1 MKWSFHLARIA
12 GIDVRV
18 HATFFLLLAW
28 LGANYYFDGG
38 LSAAVSGVAFILL
51 LFACVLL
58 HEFGH
63 AIAAKAYGIRTPDI
77 TLLPIGGLA
86 RLERMPEKPWQEFVV
101 ALAGP
106 AVNVVIA
113 FGIWLVLGRFLG
125 TGELERMGQGE
136 SDLLSDLLAI
146 NVVLVV
152 FNLVPAFP
160 MDGGRV
166 LRSLLAMRL
175 KHSKATRVAALIG
188 QGIAVIFGI
197 IGLLGHPML
206 LFIAIFVFF
215 GAQQEAVYAAAKEA
229 LDETRVA
236 QVMDAAPV
244 VFGTGTRMVEAAQ
257 NALLHP
263 AEIYPLVDGHMH
275 PIGTVHA
282 SAIAAALR
290 AGAPGVVGSL
300 TSDHPPCLRS
310 DASLG
315 QALEAI
321 RPEPGSTFPVTN
333 ASGQIVGLLRRDAL
347 ADALRGRQHD

>member
-38 LSAAVSGVAFILL
+38 ISAAVSGVAFILL

-63 AIAAKAYGIRTPDI
+63 AIAAKAYGIQTPDI

-86 RLERMPEKPWQEFVV
+86 RLERMPDKPWQEFVV

-125 TGELERMGQGE
+125 AGELERLGQGGPN
-136 SDLLSDLLAI
+136 LLSDLLAI

-166 LRSLLAMRL
+166 FRSLLAMRL
-175 KHSKATRVAALIG
+175 KHSQATRLAALVG

-197 IGLLGHPML
+197 IGLMGHPML
-206 LFIAIFVFF
+206 IFIAAFVFF
-215 GAQQEAVYAAAKEA
+215 GAQQEAAYTLMKDTLE
-229 LDETRVA
+229 ETRVSD
-236 QVMDAAPV
+236 VMDPAPL
-244 VFGTGTRMVEAAQ
+244 VFGSVTTVFDAAKD
-257 NALLHP
+257 ALVHP
-263 AEIYPLVDGHMH
+263 AEIYPVIEGNLQLLGV
-275 PIGTVHA
+275 VNASVLA
-282 SAIAAALR
+282 SALH
-290 AGAPGVVGSL
+290 GGGTTPVGVLASN
-300 TSDHPPCLRS
+300 DFPCLC
-310 DASLG
+310 AEATLAQSL
-315 QALEAI
+315 AVI
-321 RPEPGSTFPVTN
+321 RAAQGSTFPVTN
-333 ASGQIVGLLRRDAL
+333 ASGQIVGILRRAAL
-347 ADALRGRQHD
+347 ADVLPGSTND